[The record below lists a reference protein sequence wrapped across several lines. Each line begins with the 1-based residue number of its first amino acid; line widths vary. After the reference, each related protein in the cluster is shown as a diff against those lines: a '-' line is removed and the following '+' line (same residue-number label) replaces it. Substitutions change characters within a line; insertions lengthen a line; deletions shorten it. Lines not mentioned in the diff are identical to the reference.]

1 MNRQPAER
9 SGGDG
14 SIFHKTRRV
23 SVFGRRPFPIDAAVF
38 NNPSSKEPSDHLIR
52 LDDMSKSVN
61 RVLIHFASCLRISL
75 LWIVVATIVHSSP
88 VQAQIEQR
96 DSTSGFG
103 SWLAFQTI
111 PSMMVI
117 SHPGEIPFAFEWEA
131 TPLLYSFG
139 MTRLVSPWYS
149 FKVSQAARFTGS
161 IELKATGQI
170 STRKMGSSYFGSS
183 AQLIGH
189 IPLMERGEYLG
200 LNVGVAKY
208 ALAGSS
214 PWFTVV
220 GVSTLFGFL
229 EFNFKHSSDPQ
240 MWMGTIE
247 FRFF

>member
-1 MNRQPAER
+1 VSQEP
-9 SGGDG
+9 
-14 SIFHKTRRV
+14 ITRFSR
-23 SVFGRRPFPIDAAVF
+23 F
-38 NNPSSKEPSDHLIR
+38 
-52 LDDMSKSVN
+52 DDMNKIVAALPMQF
-61 RVLIHFASCLRISL
+61 RPLFRHSL
-75 LWIVVATIVHSSP
+75 LWFVFATIVLSCS
-88 VQAQIEQR
+88 VCAQEER
-96 DSTSGFG
+96 REAASGFD
-103 SWLAFQTI
+103 SWLAFQAI
-111 PSMMVI
+111 PSMMMI

-149 FKVSQAARFTGS
+149 FKASQAARFTGS

-183 AQLIGH
+183 AQIIGH

-208 ALAGSS
+208 AFAGSS
-214 PWFTVV
+214 PWFKVV

>member
-1 MNRQPAER
+1 LQEPIARFSRFHNMNKPVNTPLLLFWSHFRCALLCLVLATVLLTR
-9 SGGDG
+9 SSLAQVGQRD
-14 SIFHKTRRV
+14 TA
-23 SVFGRRPFPIDAAVF
+23 SVFA
-38 NNPSSKEPSDHLIR
+38 
-52 LDDMSKSVN
+52 
-61 RVLIHFASCLRISL
+61 
-75 LWIVVATIVHSSP
+75 
-88 VQAQIEQR
+88 
-96 DSTSGFG
+96 
-103 SWLAFQTI
+103 SWLPFQAF

-117 SHPGEIPFAFEWEA
+117 SHPGDIPFAFEWEA

-183 AQLIGH
+183 VQLIGH

-208 ALAGSS
+208 AFAGSS
-214 PWFTVV
+214 PWFKVV
-220 GVSTLFGFL
+220 GISTLFGFL

-240 MWMGTIE
+240 MWMGSIE

>member
-1 MNRQPAER
+1 MNKPVYTPSMQYR
-9 SGGDG
+9 SH
-14 SIFHKTRRV
+14 SRH
-23 SVFGRRPFPIDAAVF
+23 P
-38 NNPSSKEPSDHLIR
+38 
-52 LDDMSKSVN
+52 
-61 RVLIHFASCLRISL
+61 L
-75 LWIVVATIVHSSP
+75 LWLALATIVLSCSTR
-88 VQAQIEQR
+88 AQVGPR
-96 DSTSGFG
+96 DSTSSGFS
-103 SWLAFQTI
+103 SWLAFQAI

-117 SHPGEIPFAFEWEA
+117 SHPGDIPFAFEWEV

-149 FKVSQAARFTGS
+149 FKVSQVARFTGS

-189 IPLMERGEYLG
+189 IPLIERGEYLG

-208 ALAGSS
+208 AFAGSS
-214 PWFTVV
+214 PWFKVV
-220 GVSTLFGFL
+220 GVTTLFGFL

-240 MWMGTIE
+240 MWMGSIE

>member
-1 MNRQPAER
+1 MLPLTVFFALSTWSQEPIAFFNRFLDMNKPVNTPSMQSWFHPRCLLLWLVCATIIVSFSALAQAER
-9 SGGDG
+9 
-14 SIFHKTRRV
+14 
-23 SVFGRRPFPIDAAVF
+23 
-38 NNPSSKEPSDHLIR
+38 
-52 LDDMSKSVN
+52 
-61 RVLIHFASCLRISL
+61 
-75 LWIVVATIVHSSP
+75 
-88 VQAQIEQR
+88 R
-96 DSTSGFG
+96 DSESGFE
-103 SWLAFQTI
+103 SWLTFQTI

-117 SHPGEIPFAFEWEA
+117 SHPGDIPFAFEWEA

-208 ALAGSS
+208 AFAGSS
-214 PWFTVV
+214 PWFKVV
-220 GVSTLFGFL
+220 GISTLFGLL
-229 EFNFKHSSDPQ
+229 EFNFKHSSDPEI
-240 MWMGTIE
+240 WMGTIE

>member
-1 MNRQPAER
+1 MLPLTVFCALGRLLQEPIAIFSRFYDMNQPVN
-9 SGGDG
+9 
-14 SIFHKTRRV
+14 IL
-23 SVFGRRPFPIDAAVF
+23 PI
-38 NNPSSKEPSDHLIR
+38 HLQSLSR
-52 LDDMSKSVN
+52 
-61 RVLIHFASCLRISL
+61 HSL
-75 LWIVVATIVHSSP
+75 LWCILALVLFSFSLH
-88 VQAQIEQR
+88 AQDERR
-96 DSTSGFG
+96 DSASGFD
-103 SWLAFQTI
+103 SWLAFQAI

-117 SHPGEIPFAFEWEA
+117 SHPGDIPFAFEWEA

-149 FKVSQAARFTGS
+149 FKVSQAARFAGS
-161 IELKATGQI
+161 IELKVTGQI

-189 IPLMERGEYLG
+189 IPLIERGEYLG

-208 ALAGSS
+208 AFAGFS
-214 PWFTVV
+214 PWFKVV
-220 GVSTLFGFL
+220 GVSTLFGFV

>member
-1 MNRQPAER
+1 MQSWSHSRYP
-9 SGGDG
+9 
-14 SIFHKTRRV
+14 
-23 SVFGRRPFPIDAAVF
+23 
-38 NNPSSKEPSDHLIR
+38 
-52 LDDMSKSVN
+52 
-61 RVLIHFASCLRISL
+61 L
-75 LWIVVATIVHSSP
+75 LWFVFATIVLSCSSL
-88 VQAQIEQR
+88 AQVERR
-96 DSTSGFG
+96 DSASGFD
-103 SWLAFQTI
+103 SWLAFQAI

-117 SHPGEIPFAFEWEA
+117 SHPGDIPFAFEWEA

-161 IELKATGQI
+161 IELKAIGQI

-189 IPLMERGEYLG
+189 VPLIERGEYLG

-208 ALAGSS
+208 AFAGSS
-214 PWFTVV
+214 PWFKVV
-220 GVSTLFGFL
+220 GFSTLFGFL

-240 MWMGTIE
+240 MWMGSVD

>member
-1 MNRQPAER
+1 MLPLTVFCAPGTWLQEPIARFSRFRYMNKPVNMPPMHLRSRSRHSFLWCVLTSIVFSCSLDAQVER
-9 SGGDG
+9 
-14 SIFHKTRRV
+14 
-23 SVFGRRPFPIDAAVF
+23 
-38 NNPSSKEPSDHLIR
+38 
-52 LDDMSKSVN
+52 
-61 RVLIHFASCLRISL
+61 
-75 LWIVVATIVHSSP
+75 
-88 VQAQIEQR
+88 R
-96 DSTSGFG
+96 DSTSGFD
-103 SWLAFQTI
+103 SWLAFQAI

-117 SHPGEIPFAFEWEA
+117 SHPGDIPFAFEWEA

-170 STRKMGSSYFGSS
+170 STRKTGSSYFGSS

-189 IPLMERGEYLG
+189 IPLMEKGEYLG

-208 ALAGSS
+208 AFAGFS
-214 PWFTVV
+214 PWFKVV
-220 GVSTLFGFL
+220 GVSTLFGL
-229 EFNFKHSSDPQ
+229 VEFNFKHSSDPQ

>member
-1 MNRQPAER
+1 MLPLTVFCALHATFQEP
-9 SGGDG
+9 
-14 SIFHKTRRV
+14 ITLFRR
-23 SVFGRRPFPIDAAVF
+23 F
-38 NNPSSKEPSDHLIR
+38 
-52 LDDMSKSVN
+52 DDMK
-61 RVLIHFASCLRISL
+61 RSL
-75 LWIVVATIVHSSP
+75 HTTAMKLLSHHRYLPLWLVVAMLVLFSSAR
-88 VQAQIEQR
+88 AQVERR
-96 DSTSGFG
+96 DSTSGFS
-103 SWLAFQTI
+103 SWLAFQAF
-111 PSMMVI
+111 PSMMVV
-117 SHPGEIPFAFEWEA
+117 SHPGDIPFAFEWEA

-189 IPLMERGEYLG
+189 IPLIERGEYLG

-208 ALAGSS
+208 AFAGSS
-214 PWFTVV
+214 PWFKVV
-220 GVSTLFGFL
+220 GFSTLFGFL

-240 MWMGTIE
+240 MWMGSIE

>member
-1 MNRQPAER
+1 MN
-9 SGGDG
+9 
-14 SIFHKTRRV
+14 KLVNT
-23 SVFGRRPFPIDAAVF
+23 
-38 NNPSSKEPSDHLIR
+38 PSMRFWSHSR
-52 LDDMSKSVN
+52 
-61 RVLIHFASCLRISL
+61 CSL
-75 LWIVVATIVHSSP
+75 LWLVVATIGFSSSTL
-88 VQAQIEQR
+88 AQVEQR
-96 DSTSGFG
+96 DSASGFD
-103 SWLAFQTI
+103 SWLAFQAI

-117 SHPGEIPFAFEWEA
+117 SHPGDIPFAFEWEA

-189 IPLMERGEYLG
+189 IPLIERGEYLG

-208 ALAGSS
+208 AFAGSS
-214 PWFTVV
+214 PWFKVI
-220 GVSTLFGFL
+220 GVSTLFGFV

-240 MWMGTIE
+240 MWMGSIE

>member
-1 MNRQPAER
+1 MQE
-9 SGGDG
+9 
-14 SIFHKTRRV
+14 
-23 SVFGRRPFPIDAAVF
+23 PIDRFSRFHDMDKLV
-38 NNPSSKEPSDHLIR
+38 NTPSMR
-52 LDDMSKSVN
+52 LRSHSRYLRVWC
-61 RVLIHFASCLRISL
+61 VLI
-75 LWIVVATIVHSSP
+75 TIVFSCS
-88 VQAQIEQR
+88 VRAQVERR
-96 DSTSGFG
+96 DAPSGFD
-103 SWLAFQTI
+103 SWLAFQAI

-117 SHPGEIPFAFEWEA
+117 SHPGDIPFAFEWEA

-170 STRKMGSSYFGSS
+170 STRKTGSSYFGSS

-189 IPLMERGEYLG
+189 IPLIERGEYLG

-208 ALAGSS
+208 AFAGTS
-214 PWFTVV
+214 PWFKVV
-220 GVSTLFGFL
+220 GVSTLFGFF

-247 FRFF
+247 LRFF